1 MDKIAVILFRIV
13 SKPSRYFISFVKLS
27 FENKLSIFTS
37 FYRSFFLTILPF
49 FSSAQLITNMQLID
63 GTGKPAYK
71 TDVRINGN
79 RIGAVGQLTANKNEL
94 VIDGKGMV
102 LAPGFIDAH
111 SHHFW
116 DVQQNSDALSTSNQG
131 ITTIVIGQDGS
142 GYFMDK
148 LVAMMKK
155 NPVAVNVASYT
166 GHTSL
171 REEVMGERDMLRQA
185 KQPEI
190 NKMKIRLENEMKKG
204 SLGLSTGLEYEH
216 AFYSTKDEV
225 MQLSKTTAEL
235 NGRYISHIRSEDVTM
250 EDALNEIIEIGRVT
264 KMPVQVSH
272 IKIAKKD
279 DWGKAQQVIAKLEQ
293 ARKKGVNITADVY
306 PYNFWHST
314 MRVLFPARD
323 YENPASATF
332 ATNQLFD
339 PAESRIAVFGPIPS
353 YKGKTITEIAT
364 MRNESTSQTL
374 MNLIS
379 IASEFK
385 QKNPNHTGGIEAIT
399 AKSMSDADVAEFIAW
414 PHSVICS
421 DGNAGAHPRGYGS
434 FTRILGRYVREQK
447 LLSLEEA
454 IHKMTGLTAAQL
466 GIKDRGV
473 IKKGNYADLV
483 LFDPA
488 TVIDNATIENSK
500 ALSSGIEMVF
510 VNGKIIYKSGKPT
523 SERPGML
530 VKRSN
535 SN

>member
-1 MDKIAVILFRIV
+1 MKSRIPFIIYLTLF
-13 SKPSRYFISFVKLS
+13 FI
-27 FENKLSIFTS
+27 
-37 FYRSFFLTILPF
+37 PF
-49 FSSAQLITNMQLID
+49 FSSAQLITNVQLID

-71 TDVRINGN
+71 TSIRINGD
-79 RIGAVGQLTANKNEL
+79 RIAEIGKLNANKNEL
-94 VIDGKGMV
+94 VIDGKGMI

-116 DVQQNSDALSTSNQG
+116 DVQHNTDALSTSNQG

-142 GYFMDK
+142 GYYMDT

-171 REEVMGERDMLRQA
+171 REEVMGEHDMLRQA
-185 KQPEI
+185 KQDEI
-190 NKMKIRLENEMKKG
+190 EKMKIRLESELKRG

-225 MQLSKTTAEL
+225 VQLSKTTAGL

-279 DWGKAQQVIAKLEQ
+279 DWGTAKKIIARLDKARQE
-293 ARKKGVNITADVY
+293 GVNITADVY

-323 YENPASATF
+323 YENPASAKF
-332 ATNQLFD
+332 ATDQLFD
-339 PAESRIAVFGPIPS
+339 PSESRIAVFAPIPS
-353 YKGKTITEIAT
+353 YKGKTISEIAAI
-364 MRNESTSQTL
+364 RNESTSQTL

-385 QKNPNHTGGIEAIT
+385 EKNPDHAGGIEAIT
-399 AKSMSDADVAEFIAW
+399 AKSMSDVDVSDFIGW
-414 PHSVICS
+414 KHSVICS

-447 LLSLEEA
+447 LMTIEEA
-454 IHKMTGLTAAQL
+454 IHKMTGLTATHL
-466 GIKDRGV
+466 GIKERGV

-488 TVIDNATIENSK
+488 TVIDNATIKNSK

-510 VNGKIIYKSGKPT
+510 VNGKIIYKTGNPT

-530 VKRSN
+530 VKR
-535 SN
+535 